1 MKKAKVKTIYIS
13 DKIYIKKDDV
23 EDSND
28 LISLFTYDNGNE
40 ILSTLK
46 EDDNYFIVPSNSYHK
61 LEWEKVVDKRK
72 YEEAKTEMTFSGE
85 LRWEQQ
91 EVVDEFFKK
100 GRARSGIIQAP
111 CGWGKTYTG
120 CNIIARNNIKTL
132 IMVHTKLLFR
142 QWIEELAHQI
152 PNIKIGKIGD
162 GFLEVEDITV
172 GIYKS
177 VYNNLAQLRESFSM
191 IIVDEAHLCP
201 ADLFSTALN
210 NLNAKITSPGLFL

>member
-1 MKKAKVKTIYIS
+1 MKKANVKTIYIS
-13 DKIYIKKDDV
+13 DKIYIKKEDV
-23 EDSND
+23 EEPND
-28 LISLFTYDNGNE
+28 LISLFTYDNGDE
-40 ILSTLK
+40 ILSTLG
-46 EDDNYFIVPSNSYHK
+46 EDDLYFVIPSNSYHK

-132 IMVHTKLLFR
+132 
-142 QWIEELAHQI
+142 
-152 PNIKIGKIGD
+152 NNGS
-162 GFLEVEDITV
+162 
-172 GIYKS
+172 YKT
-177 VYNNLAQLRESFSM
+177 LIQTM
-191 IIVDEAHLCP
+191 D
-201 ADLFSTALN
+201 
-210 NLNAKITSPGLFL
+210 

>member
-132 IMVHTKLLFR
+132 IMN
-142 QWIEELAHQI
+142 IE
-152 PNIKIGKIGD
+152 
-162 GFLEVEDITV
+162 
-172 GIYKS
+172 
-177 VYNNLAQLRESFSM
+177 
-191 IIVDEAHLCP
+191 
-201 ADLFSTALN
+201 
-210 NLNAKITSPGLFL
+210 